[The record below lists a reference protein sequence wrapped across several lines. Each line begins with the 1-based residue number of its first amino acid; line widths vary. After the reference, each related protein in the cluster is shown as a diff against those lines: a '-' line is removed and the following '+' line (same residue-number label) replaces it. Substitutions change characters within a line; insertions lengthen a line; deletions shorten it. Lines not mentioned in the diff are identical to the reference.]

1 MALGGLA
8 RQKVAFAPTLGY
20 EAFEVAQGVSQSSA
34 SAALQQMANRFA
46 SGDGSLAGLVRLHQ
60 DMLAVQR
67 DTDKAIV
74 ASMARRDGQKER
86 PAFEAMRKKAAS
98 QLALIAEAWRA
109 RAAAARAGGFPF
121 LFAGVNE
128 GYRAGASL
136 HHSHSQL
143 VRLREEPPTEAA
155 EHDGGA
161 CRLCEYVVWER
172 TEGSR
177 VVVERDGLLL
187 VCPYAGRAPFECL
200 VAPLEHE
207 DDAFASAL
215 LDTALEL
222 AADALRRLRVAEG
235 PRPANLWLHGCGH
248 WHFEVLP
255 RLTTFA
261 AIELGTGRS
270 TSTRCRRKRRPWP
283 SGGDGGRRPLGA
295 EPSCGV
301 DRGAEIEALVL
312 CLLDQHHGLDC
323 AHVVDPLLLAFRW
336 NLGLVRPV
344 IKLHLGDARDRADLA

>member
-1 MALGGLA
+1 MAVTPSRSGRPGASWEVFEEATPAELDSCPFCEGREDRTPPEVFALPTEGREENTPGG
-8 RQKVAFAPTLGY
+8 R
-20 EAFEVAQGVSQSSA
+20 
-34 SAALQQMANRFA
+34 
-46 SGDGSLAGLVRLHQ
+46 VR
-60 DMLAVQR
+60 VVPN
-67 DTDKAIV
+67 KF
-74 ASMARRDGQKER
+74 
-86 PAFEAMRKKAAS
+86 PAFDGHEVVVHSPTHVRS
-98 QLALIAEAWRA
+98 LVELEPDQLALIAEAWRA

-261 AIELGTGRS
+261 AIELGTGHYVNPLPPEEAAE
-270 TSTRCRRKRRPWP
+270 TLRRA
-283 SGGDGGRRPLGA
+283 S
-295 EPSCGV
+295 
-301 DRGAEIEALVL
+301 
-312 CLLDQHHGLDC
+312 
-323 AHVVDPLLLAFRW
+323 
-336 NLGLVRPV
+336 
-344 IKLHLGDARDRADLA
+344 